1 MPDINARRYARA
13 LVDALKS
20 EQDLDL
26 VGQDLDGLRTAL
38 LKLPALGR
46 LLAHP
51 GVPAAR
57 KKPLLIQA
65 LGGAEGQPA
74 THALLAIL
82 TEQRRLVMLPE
93 IAVWFRRL
101 KDSRMG
107 LTPVE
112 VITAGPLRD
121 GDQAAWSS
129 AMAAAAGTRVRIDFK
144 TDPSLIGGAVAKV
157 GSVLYDGSV
166 RGSLERIR
174 ESLLGE

>member
-1 MPDINARRYARA
+1 LPDIKARRFAQA

-20 EQDLDL
+20 DEDLALVDRDLDR
-26 VGQDLDGLRTAL
+26 LRTAL
-38 LKLPALGR
+38 LALPALGR

-51 GVPAAR
+51 GLPADR
-57 KKPLLIQA
+57 KKPLIIQA

-74 THALLAIL
+74 TNALLAIL
-82 TEQRRLVMLPE
+82 AEQRRLPLLPE
-93 IAVWFRRL
+93 IASWFRRL
-101 KDSRMG
+101 KDRRMG

-112 VITAGPLRD
+112 VTTAGPLRE
-121 GDQAAWSS
+121 GDQTAWSS

-157 GSVLYDGSV
+157 GSVLYDGSA